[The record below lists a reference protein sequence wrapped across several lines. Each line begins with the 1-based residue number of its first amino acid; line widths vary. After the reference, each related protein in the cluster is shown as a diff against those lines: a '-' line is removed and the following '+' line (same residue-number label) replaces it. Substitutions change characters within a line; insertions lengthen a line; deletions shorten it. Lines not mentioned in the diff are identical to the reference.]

1 MERERERRISY
12 LNEDIKSIKI
22 AKEGFDKQILQRKD
36 DTTEIFELR
45 RCDDYNSNDTNIAAT
60 DNATVGDKNIKY
72 ANQKIE
78 DVDKESGEG

>member
-36 DTTEIFELR
+36 DITEIFELR
-45 RCDDYNSNDTNIAAT
+45 RCEIIILMILILLLLIMLLLVIRILNMLT
-60 DNATVGDKNIKY
+60 KR
-72 ANQKIE
+72 
-78 DVDKESGEG
+78 